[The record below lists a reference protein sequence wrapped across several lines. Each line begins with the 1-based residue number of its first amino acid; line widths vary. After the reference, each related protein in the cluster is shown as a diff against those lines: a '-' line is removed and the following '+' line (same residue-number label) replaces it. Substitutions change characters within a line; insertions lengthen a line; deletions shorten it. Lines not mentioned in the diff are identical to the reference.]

1 MLANTNF
8 KENNELIYKYPGENI
23 SCKYITKMY
32 IIYITIYYIY
42 MYNYIYIT
50 IFSYIYI
57 TVNFHFA
64 KINTILEIN
73 YTSNERKKK
82 EREREG
88 ERSSVLYNR
97 SSQGHVNG
105 P

>member
-42 MYNYIYIT
+42 LIYLNI
-50 IFSYIYI
+50 
-57 TVNFHFA
+57 
-64 KINTILEIN
+64 
-73 YTSNERKKK
+73 
-82 EREREG
+82 
-88 ERSSVLYNR
+88 
-97 SSQGHVNG
+97 
-105 P
+105 